1 MAEPD
6 SHQLYAPRKPIIL
19 KESMEEARKR
29 KRDGR
34 GVSGKRG
41 SELSLGILASRLG
54 FLDSAQKGFAVG
66 VRGYE

>member
-1 MAEPD
+1 
-6 SHQLYAPRKPIIL
+6 
-19 KESMEEARKR
+19 MEEARKR

-34 GVSGKRG
+34 GVSGKRS

-54 FLDSAQKGFAVG
+54 FSDSAQKGFAVG